1 MKIKRLFTMEGEGP
15 YHSMEFENRSSI
27 IRNPDGSVVSEWK
40 KVSVPKNWSQVAT
53 DIMAQ
58 KYFRKAGIPKHLKAF
73 KEKGIPS
80 WLQPSIH
87 DQEKQEEEVAET
99 GNTEDPTISETDS
112 REVFHRL
119 AGCWT
124 YWGYKNNYFDTE
136 GDARAFYDEL
146 CHMLANQMAA
156 PNSPQWFN
164 TGLNWAYGVDGPAQ
178 GHFYV
183 DPKTEEIT
191 PSKDAY
197 TRPQPHACFIQSVKD
212 DLVREGGIMDL
223 WTREARLFKYGSG
236 TGSNFSDL
244 RGEMEP
250 LSGGG
255 VSSGLMSFLKIGDS
269 SAGAIKSG
277 GTTRRAA
284 KMICIDA
291 DHPDI
296 ENFVNWKVHEEQKVA
311 ALVAGSKTIKELIN
325 ELFGAIHGWEDETEK
340 FDLKLNRDLQKIA
353 KKAQLAQMPFSYV
366 HRIIHLA
373 QQGYTEVLF
382 KEFDTDWNSEA
393 YQTVAGQNANNSVRL
408 NNSFMEAV
416 EQDKDWNLYWRI
428 EKVKA
433 KKDGRKP
440 VPCKTLKA
448 TELWEE
454 IAYAAWASA
463 DPGIQ
468 FDTTINEWHTCPA
481 DGPIRASNPCSEYMF
496 LDDTACNLA
505 SLNLMNFRDPKTG
518 ELDIVKLRHGSR
530 IWTIVLEIS
539 VLMAQFPSKNI
550 AKLSYDF
557 RTLGLGYANLGTYL
571 MVNGIPYDSPEALA
585 ICGAVTSIMH
595 MTAYSTSAEMAK
607 ELGTFSAYDRNKDNM
622 QRVLRNHHRAAF
634 RAPDSEYEGLTMK
647 PVGIDSQYCPPELLK
662 AAQQDANQALKLGE
676 KHGFRNA
683 QVTVIA
689 PTGTIGLLMDC
700 DTTGIEPDFALVKFK
715 KLAGGGYFKIINNSI
730 PLALEKLGYT
740 DSEISDIVHYIK
752 GYSRLEGSPC
762 INANVLRSKG
772 FTDEILKRI
781 EEQLAT
787 AFDISFVFNLY
798 TLGESFCKDILGLN
812 DDQLGDF
819 EFSILKHLGFTGK
832 EIEAANDYICGT
844 MTSENAPH
852 LKPEHFSVFD
862 CANKCG
868 RNGKRFIAPE
878 AHIRMMAVAQPFIS
892 GSISKT
898 INMPGDADVTDIKQ
912 AFSTSW
918 HKGLKCNALYR
929 DGSKLSQP
937 LNVSAEEHLWAE
949 DETEESITAAQPAQI
964 RIAEKIIHRYIAKRR
979 KLPHRRNGFTQ
990 KAVIGGHKLYL
1001 RTGEYDDGTIG
1012 EIFLDMHKE
1021 GAAFRSLM
1029 NSFAIAISLGLQH
1042 GVPLEEFVE
1051 AFIFTRF
1058 EPNGMVSGND
1068 NIKMSTSIVD
1078 YVFREL
1084 AISYLGRNELSH
1096 VNSDELQAS
1105 AVHSQ
1110 NETEPEFDNEK
1121 VVSER
1126 TLSTEE
1132 SQAFLEQEDNDFK
1145 GVDFALL
1152 KNSDRE
1158 TEQTHADFSVSTDF
1172 AEKTSVQNWDTQKRS
1187 TSSLVQEARM
1197 KGYEGEACHTC
1208 QQFTMVRN
1216 GSCLKCSTC
1225 GATSGCS

>member
-58 KYFRKAGIPKHLKAF
+58 KYFRKAGIPKHLKAV

-87 DQEKQEEEVAET
+87 DQEKQEEEVAQT
-99 GNTEDPTISETDS
+99 GNTEDSNISETDS

-382 KEFDTDWNSEA
+382 KEYDTDWNSEA

-730 PLALEKLGYT
+730 PLALEKLGYS

-752 GYSRLEGSPC
+752 GYARLEGSPC

-918 HKGLKCNALYR
+918 HNGLKCNALYR

-937 LNVSAEEHLWAE
+937 LNVSAEEHLWTE
-949 DETEESITAAQPAQI
+949 EETEGSITAAQPAQI

-1001 RTGEYDDGTIG
+1001 RTGEYEDGTIG

-1158 TEQTHADFSVSTDF
+1158 TEQTHADFSASTDF

>member
-1 MKIKRLFTMEGEGP
+1 
-15 YHSMEFENRSSI
+15 
-27 IRNPDGSVVSEWK
+27 
-40 KVSVPKNWSQVAT
+40 
-53 DIMAQ
+53 
-58 KYFRKAGIPKHLKAF
+58 
-73 KEKGIPS
+73 
-80 WLQPSIH
+80 
-87 DQEKQEEEVAET
+87 
-99 GNTEDPTISETDS
+99 
-112 REVFHRL
+112 
-119 AGCWT
+119 
-124 YWGYKNNYFDTE
+124 
-136 GDARAFYDEL
+136 
-146 CHMLANQMAA
+146 
-156 PNSPQWFN
+156 
-164 TGLNWAYGVDGPAQ
+164 
-178 GHFYV
+178 
-183 DPKTEEIT
+183 
-191 PSKDAY
+191 
-197 TRPQPHACFIQSVKD
+197 
-212 DLVREGGIMDL
+212 
-223 WTREARLFKYGSG
+223 
-236 TGSNFSDL
+236 
-244 RGEMEP
+244 
-250 LSGGG
+250 
-255 VSSGLMSFLKIGDS
+255 
-269 SAGAIKSG
+269 
-277 GTTRRAA
+277 
-284 KMICIDA
+284 
-291 DHPDI
+291 
-296 ENFVNWKVHEEQKVA
+296 
-311 ALVAGSKTIKELIN
+311 
-325 ELFGAIHGWEDETEK
+325 
-340 FDLKLNRDLQKIA
+340 
-353 KKAQLAQMPFSYV
+353 
-366 HRIIHLA
+366 
-373 QQGYTEVLF
+373 
-382 KEFDTDWNSEA
+382 
-393 YQTVAGQNANNSVRL
+393 
-408 NNSFMEAV
+408 MEAV
-416 EQDKDWNLYWRI
+416 EQDKDWSLFWRV

-433 KKDGRKP
+433 KKEGRKP

-505 SLNLMNFRDPKTG
+505 SLNLMRFRDPKTG

-595 MTAYSTSAEMAK
+595 MTSYSTSSEMAK
-607 ELGTFSAYDRNKDNM
+607 ELGTFAGYERNKENM
-622 QRVLRNHHRAAF
+622 LRVLRNHRRAAF
-634 RAPDSEYEGLTMK
+634 RAPDSEYEGLTIK
-647 PVGIDSQYCPPELLK
+647 PIGIDSQHCPPELLK

-730 PLALEKLGYT
+730 PLALKKLGYT
-740 DSEISDIVHYIK
+740 DPEVADIVHYIK
-752 GYSRLEGSPC
+752 GYARLEGSPC

-772 FTDEILKRI
+772 FTDEVLKRI

-798 TLGESFCKDILGLN
+798 TLGESFCKETLGLT
-812 DDQLGDF
+812 DEQLGDF
-819 EFSILKHLGFTGK
+819 DFSILKHLGFTGK

-852 LKPEHFSVFD
+852 LKQEHYSIFD

-868 RNGKRFIAPE
+868 RNGKRFIAAD
-878 AHIRMMAVAQPFIS
+878 AHIRMMAAAQPFIS

-898 INMPGDADVTDIKQ
+898 INMPGDANVTDIKQ

-918 HKGLKCNALYR
+918 HNGLKCNALYR

-937 LNVSAEEHLWAE
+937 LNVSVEEDLWDE
-949 DETEESITAAQPAQI
+949 DEAEESIAAVQPAQI

-979 KLPHRRNGFTQ
+979 KLPHRRNGYTQ

-1001 RTGEYDDGTIG
+1001 RTGEYEDGTIG

-1058 EPNGMVSGND
+1058 EPNGMVAGND
-1068 NIKMSTSIVD
+1068 NIKMSTSIID

-1084 AISYLGRNELSH
+1084 AISYLGRNDLSH

-1105 AVHSQ
+1105 AVHTQ
-1110 NETEPEFDNEK
+1110 NESEPEFDNEQ

-1132 SQAFLEQEDNDFK
+1132 SQAFLEQEDKDFK

-1152 KNSDRE
+1152 KNSAPE
-1158 TEQTHADFSVSTDF
+1158 TEQAQADFAGNTDF
-1172 AEKTSVQNWDTQKRS
+1172 AANSSSESWEAQERS
-1187 TSSLVQEARM
+1187 TTSLVQEARM
-1197 KGYEGEACHTC
+1197 KGYEGESCHTC

-1216 GSCLKCSTC
+1216 GSCLKCASC

>member
-1 MKIKRLFTMEGEGP
+1 
-15 YHSMEFENRSSI
+15 
-27 IRNPDGSVVSEWK
+27 
-40 KVSVPKNWSQVAT
+40 
-53 DIMAQ
+53 
-58 KYFRKAGIPKHLKAF
+58 
-73 KEKGIPS
+73 
-80 WLQPSIH
+80 
-87 DQEKQEEEVAET
+87 
-99 GNTEDPTISETDS
+99 
-112 REVFHRL
+112 
-119 AGCWT
+119 
-124 YWGYKNNYFDTE
+124 
-136 GDARAFYDEL
+136 
-146 CHMLANQMAA
+146 
-156 PNSPQWFN
+156 
-164 TGLNWAYGVDGPAQ
+164 
-178 GHFYV
+178 
-183 DPKTEEIT
+183 
-191 PSKDAY
+191 
-197 TRPQPHACFIQSVKD
+197 D

-340 FDLKLNRDLQKIA
+340 FDLKLNRDLHKIA

-382 KEFDTDWNSEA
+382 KEYDTDWNSEA

-622 QRVLRNHHRAAF
+622 QRVLRNHHRAVF

-752 GYSRLEGSPC
+752 GYARLEGSPC

-918 HKGLKCNALYR
+918 HNGLKCNALYR

-937 LNVSAEEHLWAE
+937 LNVSAEEHLWTE
-949 DETEESITAAQPAQI
+949 EETEGSITAAQPAQI

-1001 RTGEYDDGTIG
+1001 RTGEYEDGTIG

-1110 NETEPEFDNEK
+1110 NETEPEF
-1121 VVSER
+1121 
-1126 TLSTEE
+1126 
-1132 SQAFLEQEDNDFK
+1132 
-1145 GVDFALL
+1145 
-1152 KNSDRE
+1152 
-1158 TEQTHADFSVSTDF
+1158 
-1172 AEKTSVQNWDTQKRS
+1172 
-1187 TSSLVQEARM
+1187 
-1197 KGYEGEACHTC
+1197 
-1208 QQFTMVRN
+1208 
-1216 GSCLKCSTC
+1216 
-1225 GATSGCS
+1225 

>member
-1 MKIKRLFTMEGEGP
+1 
-15 YHSMEFENRSSI
+15 
-27 IRNPDGSVVSEWK
+27 
-40 KVSVPKNWSQVAT
+40 
-53 DIMAQ
+53 
-58 KYFRKAGIPKHLKAF
+58 
-73 KEKGIPS
+73 
-80 WLQPSIH
+80 
-87 DQEKQEEEVAET
+87 
-99 GNTEDPTISETDS
+99 
-112 REVFHRL
+112 
-119 AGCWT
+119 
-124 YWGYKNNYFDTE
+124 
-136 GDARAFYDEL
+136 
-146 CHMLANQMAA
+146 
-156 PNSPQWFN
+156 
-164 TGLNWAYGVDGPAQ
+164 
-178 GHFYV
+178 
-183 DPKTEEIT
+183 
-191 PSKDAY
+191 
-197 TRPQPHACFIQSVKD
+197 
-212 DLVREGGIMDL
+212 
-223 WTREARLFKYGSG
+223 
-236 TGSNFSDL
+236 
-244 RGEMEP
+244 
-250 LSGGG
+250 
-255 VSSGLMSFLKIGDS
+255 
-269 SAGAIKSG
+269 
-277 GTTRRAA
+277 
-284 KMICIDA
+284 
-291 DHPDI
+291 
-296 ENFVNWKVHEEQKVA
+296 
-311 ALVAGSKTIKELIN
+311 
-325 ELFGAIHGWEDETEK
+325 
-340 FDLKLNRDLQKIA
+340 
-353 KKAQLAQMPFSYV
+353 
-366 HRIIHLA
+366 
-373 QQGYTEVLF
+373 
-382 KEFDTDWNSEA
+382 
-393 YQTVAGQNANNSVRL
+393 
-408 NNSFMEAV
+408 MEAV
-416 EQDKDWNLYWRI
+416 EQDKDWDLLWRV

-433 KKDGRKP
+433 KKEGRKP

-448 TELWEE
+448 TELWED

-505 SLNLMNFRDPKTG
+505 SLNLMRFRDPKTG
-518 ELDIVKLRHGSR
+518 ELDIAKLRHGSR

-595 MTAYSTSAEMAK
+595 MTSYSTSSEMAK
-607 ELGTFSAYDRNKDNM
+607 ELGTFAGYERNKENM
-622 QRVLRNHHRAAF
+622 LRVLRNHRRAAF
-634 RAPDSEYEGLTMK
+634 RAPDSEYEGLTIK
-647 PVGIDSQYCPPELLK
+647 PIGIDSQHCPPELLK

-730 PLALEKLGYT
+730 PLALKKLGYT
-740 DSEISDIVHYIK
+740 DPEVADIVHYIK
-752 GYSRLEGSPC
+752 GYARLEGSPC

-772 FTDEILKRI
+772 FTDEVLKRI

-798 TLGESFCKDILGLN
+798 TLGESFCKETLGLT
-812 DDQLGDF
+812 DEQLGDF
-819 EFSILKHLGFTGK
+819 DFSILKHLGFTGK

-852 LKPEHFSVFD
+852 LKQEHYSIFD

-868 RNGKRFIAPE
+868 RNGKRFIAAD
-878 AHIRMMAVAQPFIS
+878 AHIRMMAAAQPFIS

-898 INMPGDADVTDIKQ
+898 INMPGDANVTDIKQ

-918 HKGLKCNALYR
+918 HNGLKCNALYR

-937 LNVSAEEHLWAE
+937 LNVSVEEDLWDE
-949 DETEESITAAQPAQI
+949 DEAEESIAAVQPAQI

-979 KLPHRRNGFTQ
+979 KLPHRRNGYTQ

-1001 RTGEYDDGTIG
+1001 RTGEYEDGTIG

-1058 EPNGMVSGND
+1058 EPNGMVAGND
-1068 NIKMSTSIVD
+1068 NIKMSTSIID

-1084 AISYLGRNELSH
+1084 AISYLGRNDLSH

-1105 AVHSQ
+1105 AVHTQ
-1110 NETEPEFDNEK
+1110 NESEPEFDNEQ

-1132 SQAFLEQEDNDFK
+1132 SQAFLEQEDKDFK

-1152 KNSDRE
+1152 KNSAPE
-1158 TEQTHADFSVSTDF
+1158 TEQAQADFAGNTDF
-1172 AEKTSVQNWDTQKRS
+1172 AANSSSESWEAQERS
-1187 TSSLVQEARM
+1187 TTSLVQEARM
-1197 KGYEGEACHTC
+1197 KGYEGESCHTC

-1216 GSCLKCSTC
+1216 GSCLKCASC

>member
-87 DQEKQEEEVAET
+87 DQEKQEEEVTET
-99 GNTEDPTISETDS
+99 GNPEDSTISETDS

-178 GHFYV
+178 GHFHV
-183 DPKTEEIT
+183 DPKTKEIT

-340 FDLKLNRDLQKIA
+340 FDLKLNRDLHKIA

-382 KEFDTDWNSEA
+382 KEYDTDWNSEA

-571 MVNGIPYDSPEALA
+571 MVKGIPYDSPEALA

-595 MTAYSTSAEMAK
+595 MTSYSTSAEMAK
-607 ELGTFSAYDRNKDNM
+607 ELGTFAGYERNKENM
-622 QRVLRNHHRAAF
+622 LRVLRNHRRAAF
-634 RAPDSEYEGLTMK
+634 RAQDSEYEGLTIK
-647 PVGIDSQYCPPELLK
+647 PVGIDSQHCPPELLK

-730 PLALEKLGYT
+730 PLALKKLGYA
-740 DSEISDIVHYIK
+740 DSEVADIVHYIK
-752 GYSRLEGSPC
+752 GYARLEGSPC

-772 FTDEILKRI
+772 FTDEVLKRI
-781 EEQLAT
+781 EEQLPT

-798 TLGESFCKDILGLN
+798 TLGESFCKETLGLT
-812 DDQLGDF
+812 DEQLGNFD
-819 EFSILKHLGFTGK
+819 FSILKHLGFTGK

-844 MTSENAPH
+844 MTCENAPH
-852 LKPEHFSVFD
+852 LKKEHYSVFD

-868 RNGKRFIAPE
+868 RNGKRFIAPD

-918 HKGLKCNALYR
+918 HNGLKCNALYR

-937 LNVSAEEHLWAE
+937 LNVSAEEHLWDE
-949 DETEESITAAQPAQI
+949 DEADESIAAVQPAQI

-979 KLPHRRNGFTQ
+979 KLPHRRNGYTQ

-1001 RTGEYDDGTIG
+1001 RTGEYEDGTIG

-1068 NIKMSTSIVD
+1068 NIKMSTSIID

-1096 VNSDELQAS
+1096 INADELQAS
-1105 AVHSQ
+1105 AVHTQ
-1110 NETEPEFDNEK
+1110 NETEPEFDNEQL
-1121 VVSER
+1121 VSER

-1152 KNSDRE
+1152 KNSE
-1158 TEQTHADFSVSTDF
+1158 PEPEQAHADFSGNTDF
-1172 AEKTSVQNWDTQKRS
+1172 AGETSSESWDAQERS

-1216 GSCLKCSTC
+1216 GSCLKCASC